1 MCICMCVMESRGLRE
16 GQDASTIGPLYII
29 YFSKTHENFRLA
41 EFQAAA
47 DFLDIDYAFAPVPAN
62 RMPYIGHQGEDG
74 WRDSIDLTM
83 DTDEAKKGINVQR
96 PFMLVYLANDEVAK
110 RLSQRVTCIKSIW
123 LHWASAGS
131 SQGIRDI
138 LETDQGRKKWSK
150 YSNEK
155 ISWRAMIISHQ
166 RSLSMSEQL
175 ERVESYKDVLDLPGP
190 IKMKGADF
198 IWGHIEEWTAHCQ
211 IPEEEEK
218 NLDLSQYEY
227 EVGIHEERRQQRQRL
242 LSIHIGEKIS
252 DGIARDL
259 ISKMDV
265 KKRKYI
271 GNTTMESQMSLI
283 QAGMALA
290 GPGKILYDPFAG
302 TCSILLAAAAFG
314 ANVVASDIDGRM
326 MRGKA
331 KVGQQVAVLDS
342 AKQYGLEH
350 HFLDFICADM
360 SQHPWRASGLFDAIV
375 ADPPYG
381 VRAGAKQIGRR
392 EIGKQL
398 TEPVLMENGVYSHQR
413 PGYFPPL
420 KPYALSNL
428 LSDLMNFSA
437 KLLVPKGR
445 LVFWMPTMIESEQE
459 DNHSSQETMQEEL
472 QLALTPDFQLVAH
485 SLQDFGL
492 WGRRLITLEKVE
504 RIDND
509 FASGPAVVL
518 PSVPSRHLQTSS
530 SERLRATD
538 DPKEFRNQ
546 VSYRGEASSVVLKL
560 RSPHADHFNFATP
573 SPPPISPF
581 TLVLSLVSVTTVI
594 LAAFVSAKPLTTSHL
609 HYQFV
614 ALFNSFHSCLSVHHG
629 LA

>member
-1 MCICMCVMESRGLRE
+1 METRGLRE

-29 YFSKTHENFRLA
+29 YFSNTHDNFRIA

-47 DFLDIDYAFAPVPAN
+47 DFLNIDYAFTPMPAN
-62 RMPYIGHQGEDG
+62 RMPYTCGQVGNG

-83 DTDEAKKGINVQR
+83 DTEEAKKGINVHR
-96 PFMLVYLANDEVAK
+96 PFMLVYLANDEIA
-110 RLSQRVTCIKSIW
+110 RQLCQRVTSIKSIW
-123 LHWASAGS
+123 LQWASAGS
-131 SQGIRDI
+131 SQGIRTI
-138 LETDQGRKKWSK
+138 LETDQVRKKWSK
-150 YSNEK
+150 YLKKN

-175 ERVESYKDVLDLPGP
+175 QRVELYKDLLDFPGP
-190 IKMKGADF
+190 IKMKGADL
-198 IWGHIEEWTAHCQ
+198 IWGYIEEWNAHGQ
-211 IPEEEEK
+211 LPEEEEEK
-218 NLDLSQYEY
+218 NLDLSQYED
-227 EVGIHEERRQQRQRL
+227 EVGIHEGGRQQRQRL
-242 LSIHIGEKIS
+242 LSVHVGEKIS
-252 DGIARDL
+252 DGLARVM

-290 GPGKILYDPFAG
+290 GPGKVLYDPFAG

-331 KVGQQVAVLDS
+331 KVGQQVAVLNS

-392 EIGKQL
+392 EADKQL
-398 TEPVLMENGVYSHQR
+398 TEPVVMKDGSYSHQQ
-413 PGYFPPL
+413 PGYFPPT
-420 KPYALSNL
+420 KPYALHNL
-428 LSDLMNFSA
+428 LLDLMNFSA
-437 KLLVPKGR
+437 KLLVSKGR
-445 LVFWMPTMIESEQE
+445 LVFWMPTMIESEGNH
-459 DNHSSQETMQEEL
+459 DNNPEIMQEL
-472 QLALTPDFQLVAH
+472 QLESTPDFRLVAH

-504 RIDND
+504 RLDSDKEYGTAI
-509 FASGPAVVL
+509 L
-518 PSVPSRHLQTSS
+518 PSAPSRHLQTTS

-546 VSYRGEASSVVLKL
+546 FFHSL
-560 RSPHADHFNFATP
+560 RSR
-573 SPPPISPF
+573 
-581 TLVLSLVSVTTVI
+581 
-594 LAAFVSAKPLTTSHL
+594 
-609 HYQFV
+609 
-614 ALFNSFHSCLSVHHG
+614 
-629 LA
+629 